1 MSDQTERVVPLEKM
15 TDFKVAEG
23 DPDVRG
29 WGVVAAD
36 GSRIGEVDRLLVDVE
51 AKKVRYLDVDLDEDI
66 IGTGED
72 RHALIPIG
80 FARLD
85 QDDDRVLVDAITVMD
100 ARSLPAYTDTP
111 VTRDH
116 EVLVRQRFDPDYVEG
131 GADAEF
137 YDHRFYD
144 DREFYSAR
152 RVDTER

>member
-1 MSDQTERVVPLEKM
+1 MADRTERVVPLERM

-29 WGVVAAD
+29 WDVVAAD
-36 GSRIGEVDRLLVDVE
+36 GSRIGEVDRLLVDIE

-80 FARLD
+80 IARLD

-100 ARSLPAYTDTP
+100 ARTLPAYTDTP

-116 EVLVRQRFDPDYVEG
+116 EVLIRQRFDPDYVEG
-131 GADAEF
+131 SADAEF

-152 RVDTER
+152 SIDTER